1 MWRLTG
7 SSLLTRGKLN
17 SGHFA
22 FVTGRL
28 IPAYAGKTHFT
39 SEPKSEAPAHPC
51 LRGENVVQQ
60 LAGGRPFGSSL
71 LTRGKLVE
79 FVEFVVVFRLIP
91 AYAGKT
97 AGWTVAGIPFPAHPC
112 LRGENELCE
121 AEIRQHTGSSLLTR
135 GKRTPASSDDWP
147 IRLIPAYAGKTSPGT
162 STKANKLAHPCLR
175 GENYKLKTDV
185 KAAEGSSLL
194 TRGKHATARL
204 RGMAKG
210 LIPAYAGKTTPTAAK
225 MPSTRAHPC
234 LRGENRW
241 KTPALSMRRGSSLL
255 TRGKPLV
262 EIRRALGERLIPAY
276 AGKTPPVWKLQH

>member
-97 AGWTVAGIPFPAHPC
+97 NCVRPKLGNIQAHPC
-112 LRGENELCE
+112 LRGENVPRRLLMIGPLGSSLLRGENVTWDVDE
-121 AEIRQHTGSSLLTR
+121 GEQIGSSLLTR
-135 GKRTPASSDDWP
+135 GK
-147 IRLIPAYAGKTSPGT
+147 L
-162 STKANKLAHPCLR
+162 
-175 GENYKLKTDV
+175 
-185 KAAEGSSLL
+185 
-194 TRGKHATARL
+194 
-204 RGMAKG
+204 
-210 LIPAYAGKTTPTAAK
+210 
-225 MPSTRAHPC
+225 
-234 LRGENRW
+234 
-241 KTPALSMRRGSSLL
+241 
-255 TRGKPLV
+255 
-262 EIRRALGERLIPAY
+262 
-276 AGKTPPVWKLQH
+276 